1 MELFKKRNEYDRYGA
16 KTDYR
21 KRSMTLYEK
30 IANQIS
36 EMIHT
41 GVLKQSEKLPSLRKA
56 SQIYGVSPAT
66 VQQAYFL
73 LETQGVIYAKER
85 SGFYINP
92 AFKVSESIDTPIT
105 KFSQNAVDF
114 VEDLLQNHSLS
125 PQPYAASLSETSSAI
140 IAKPIKEQDIE
151 MSDFIFSI
159 LESHK
164 DASHI
169 PFGSAFPSPEL
180 FPINH
185 LTDSMA
191 KSLTGLT
198 HASYELVS
206 DMPGGSREL
215 ARQIELRYRLNGLR
229 IERDE
234 LVITSGAMEALS
246 LSLQAT
252 TKPGDLVAIEAPCF
266 YAILQILER
275 LQLKAIEI
283 PVDMTTGMDI
293 AYLEDTLNNFDVK
306 AIVLMTKYQNP
317 TGCTMPREHLV
328 SLYDLVKEHQVPVI
342 VDDVYSEVY
351 YDSELPAYLK
361 ELDDEGLVLH
371 CDSFCKSLA
380 PGFRVGWV
388 AGRYAKQIERLKL
401 MTTIS
406 PSVPSQLAI
415 SHYLKH
421 RNYDRHLMRL
431 RAELQKSQERML
443 EAIAQ
448 FFPSEV
454 RATKPMGGYFLWVTL
469 PKEIDALE
477 LYRQALAEHIS
488 IAPGPIFSASQ
499 EFRHHIRLNYG
510 LKWSGELDGAMATLG
525 QLIEVLLLE
534 AGTSTRIN

>member
-1 MELFKKRNEYDRYGA
+1 
-16 KTDYR
+16 
-21 KRSMTLYEK
+21 MTLYEK
-30 IANQIS
+30 IASQIS

-92 AFKVSESIDTPIT
+92 AFKMPGAVEKPAT
-105 KFSQNAVDF
+105 KFSQKAVDF

-125 PQPYAASLSETSSAI
+125 PQPYASSLSETSNAI

-191 KSLTGLT
+191 KSLAGLT
-198 HASYELVS
+198 HASYELVA
-206 DMPGGSREL
+206 DLPGGSREL
-215 ARQIELRYRLNGLR
+215 ARQIELRYRLNGLK
-229 IERDE
+229 IEREE

-252 TKPGDLVAIEAPCF
+252 TKPGDLVAIESPCF

-283 PVDMTTGMDI
+283 PVNVHTGMDI
-293 AYLEDTLNNFDVK
+293 DYLHNSLNNFDIK

-317 TGCTMPREHLV
+317 TGCTMPKSHMKA
-328 SLYDLVKEHQVPVI
+328 LYDLVKNHQVPVI

-351 YDSELPAYLK
+351 FDGELPAYLK
-361 ELDDEGLVLH
+361 EFDDEGLVLH

-388 AGRYAKQIERLKL
+388 AAGRYAKQIERLKL

-406 PSVPSQLAI
+406 PSVPSQMAI

-421 RNYDRHLMRL
+421 RNYDRHLVRL
-431 RAELQKSQERML
+431 RAELQKSQEKML
-443 EAIAQ
+443 EAIAK
-448 FFPSEV
+448 FFPKEV
-454 RATKPMGGYFLWVTL
+454 KATQPMGGYFLWVEL
-469 PKEIDALE
+469 PQEVDALE
-477 LYRQALAEHIS
+477 LYRRALANHIS

-499 EFRHHIRLNYG
+499 EYRHHIRLNYG
-510 LKWSGELDGAMATLG
+510 AKWSWELDHAMEKLG
-525 QLIEVLLLE
+525 QLIQELWDENSHDQRV
-534 AGTSTRIN
+534 N